1 MRFSKEDGGNGGNG
15 ADYRYDRELPN
26 GTYDADVLDSRE
38 DKSKKGNDMVVISF
52 GVTGPHGGVRIDEYV
67 VGFFVPK
74 VDAMIR
80 SLAPDQIDS
89 WESSGEVD
97 LNPRDLVG
105 RSCRLEVKN
114 EEWEGRQ
121 RPKVSKMLP
130 LEM

>member
-1 MRFSKEDGGNGGNG
+1 
-15 ADYRYDRELPN
+15 
-26 GTYDADVLDSRE
+26 
-38 DKSKKGNDMVVISF
+38 
-52 GVTGPHGGVRIDEYV
+52 
-67 VGFFVPK
+67 
-74 VDAMIR
+74 MIR